1 MRIAAQHKPVKPVK
15 PEVDS
20 VTITLSGDE
29 AKKLR
34 RVCYYNK
41 TVSARFVNNPNGGR
55 RKGED
60 ILAFMTSLGN
70 SLKKQGVERF

>member
-1 MRIAAQHKPVKPVK
+1 MQISKGTVTPVAP
-15 PEVDS
+15 P
-20 VTITLSGDE
+20 VTISLTGEE

-41 TVSARFVNNPNGGR
+41 TVAQKFKSNQNGGS
-55 RKGED
+55 RKADD